1 MGGGGSSGAI
11 VCIWR
16 ATVEGPSGR
25 RRYAEELHRLR
36 LDAKHDVRNSKHNM
50 QGTTSGVAALS
61 FSPDAELLMTVSQSM
76 HHTVTVWDWSKGE
89 ALCSARS
96 HASPVYLCRFDP
108 YQFHDDHSSKSSG
121 IDEESKDIGRGRQ
134 RCYTA
139 VTAGVRHA
147 KVWVVR
153 CGSNPGS
160 RAATGTS
167 KEGVSG
173 FPSVQRGQWRPS
185 THAEKQEPP
194 RFINTI
200 ASAEAEAGRKHGTA
214 RVKRGAW
221 LEELCGASSSAHLF
235 ADMPTTLCV
244 CFLPDRKRAANAS
257 IIVTGTASGDVIVW
271 SQRCEDGA
279 RVSVKRGKV
288 GAQKTLPS
296 FPGTR
301 SPDLC
306 TIFHARTGGAS
317 VAALAPLVD
326 HITGGTQFLS
336 GGADN
341 NLILWGFTGPGDSSK
356 GLGAPSQLLVV
367 PLASPPVG
375 IAIGSA
381 FSKVTV
387 ATALTGILEV
397 DVSEEADDVPP
408 SLLLS
413 AHRQRVAAVAAHPTV
428 PVFVTCSQDA
438 TLRLW
443 SMKERRVMT
452 SAAIVAA
459 GSAVCFSG
467 AGSLVACGTVDGS
480 IQVFGARSGYPPC
493 LDLRGG

>member
-1 MGGGGSSGAI
+1 M
-11 VCIWR
+11 
-16 ATVEGPSGR
+16 
-25 RRYAEELHRLR
+25 
-36 LDAKHDVRNSKHNM
+36 
-50 QGTTSGVAALS
+50 
-61 FSPDAELLMTVSQSM
+61 
-76 HHTVTVWDWSKGE
+76 
-89 ALCSARS
+89 
-96 HASPVYLCRFDP
+96 
-108 YQFHDDHSSKSSG
+108 
-121 IDEESKDIGRGRQ
+121 
-134 RCYTA
+134 
-139 VTAGVRHA
+139 
-147 KVWVVR
+147 
-153 CGSNPGS
+153 
-160 RAATGTS
+160 
-167 KEGVSG
+167 
-173 FPSVQRGQWRPS
+173 
-185 THAEKQEPP
+185 
-194 RFINTI
+194 
-200 ASAEAEAGRKHGTA
+200 
-214 RVKRGAW
+214 
-221 LEELCGASSSAHLF
+221 
-235 ADMPTTLCV
+235 
-244 CFLPDRKRAANAS
+244 
-257 IIVTGTASGDVIVW
+257 
-271 SQRCEDGA
+271 
-279 RVSVKRGKV
+279 
-288 GAQKTLPS
+288 
-296 FPGTR
+296 
-301 SPDLC
+301 
-306 TIFHARTGGAS
+306 
-317 VAALAPLVD
+317 D

-408 SLLLS
+408 TLLLS

-467 AGSLVACGTVDGS
+467 DGSLVACGTVDGS

-493 LDLRGG
+493 LDLRFEDNVAGEWGAGTVAGGYPAPNPRTRQMRQRQMRQRQPRRRRWQETQSSRRARAAAGRSRLGITAIRFSPSGDFLAAGCEDSRIYLLRRATSRRFPGPIIVRGSALDTLPE